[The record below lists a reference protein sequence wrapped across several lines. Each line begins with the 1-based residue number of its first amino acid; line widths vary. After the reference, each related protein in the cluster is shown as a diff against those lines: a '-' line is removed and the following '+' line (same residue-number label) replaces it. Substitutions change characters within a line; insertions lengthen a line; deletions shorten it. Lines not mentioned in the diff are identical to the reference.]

1 MKTEKKRIWRN
12 RLFSI
17 QIRIDWEASK
27 MQLLSLNKP
36 ENKWTAPL
44 LQALS
49 SQGLIIQGEK
59 YRSALVGC

>member
-1 MKTEKKRIWRN
+1 
-12 RLFSI
+12 
-17 QIRIDWEASK
+17 

-49 SQGLIIQGEK
+49 SQGLNIQGEK